1 MRIDERPPEQIERLK
16 AFIRTDTG
24 DDFVMINVL
33 DMNDSPPDLPATGP
47 DAEAS
52 DLMNHYME
60 HMYQEI
66 FARASHPLV
75 FGPAMADALDLQ
87 GIQGASHWEQA
98 GLVRYRSRRDI
109 LEIALD
115 RGSAND
121 TITRWER

>member
-1 MRIDERPPEQIERLK
+1 
-16 AFIRTDTG
+16 
-24 DDFVMINVL
+24 
-33 DMNDSPPDLPATGP
+33 
-47 DAEAS
+47 
-52 DLMNHYME
+52 
-60 HMYQEI
+60 
-66 FARASHPLV
+66 
-75 FGPAMADALDLQ
+75 MADAVDLQ